1 MLDRRERRIV
11 DAVVLREHGDQY
23 TDRTMRPAEQMRAIN
38 LEWLQQAAQH
48 RHLFRQEWLGERFF
62 HLPGDVL
69 ALQHLFWQVRP
80 EVAVLTGVA
89 AGGGPIFA
97 ASMLELLGGQRT
109 TIAIDPVVH
118 DRVRERFA
126 EHPHARRIEL
136 VEGSTIDDST
146 LAQVRA
152 RIAGRGPVIVILD
165 HNHTH
170 AHVLREMELY
180 GELVTPGSY
189 LIVLD
194 TIMEDFPVDYFAGKP
209 YGKGNNPGT
218 ALRAFL
224 AKSDRFEVDHD
235 IEDRVLMTLAP
246 GGFLR
251 RVR

>member
-1 MLDRRERRIV
+1 
-11 DAVVLREHGDQY
+11 
-23 TDRTMRPAEQMRAIN
+23 MRAIN
-38 LEWLQQAAQH
+38 LAWLQQAAQH

-97 ASMLELLGGQRT
+97 ASMLDLLGPDLESNRSV
-109 TIAIDPVVH
+109 IAIDPVVH
-118 DRVRERFA
+118 DRVRTRFA
-126 EHPHARRIEL
+126 EHPHARRIAL
-136 VEGSTIDDST
+136 VEGSTIDDTT
-146 LAQVRA
+146 LAQVRT

-170 AHVLREMELY
+170 AHVLRELELY
-180 GELVTPGSY
+180 GALVSPGSY
-189 LIVLD
+189 LVVLD
-194 TIMEDFPVDYFAGKP
+194 TIMEDFPEDYFAGKP

-224 AKSDRFEVDHD
+224 ASDDRFEVDHD

>member
-1 MLDRRERRIV
+1 
-11 DAVVLREHGDQY
+11 
-23 TDRTMRPAEQMRAIN
+23 MRPAEQMRSLSLQWI
-38 LEWLQQAAQH
+38 QQANQH

-80 EVAVLTGVA
+80 EIAVLTGVA

-97 ASMLELLGGQRT
+97 ASMMDLLGGERSV
-109 TIAIDPVVH
+109 IAIDPVVH
-118 DRVRERFA
+118 ASVRTRFA
-126 EHPHARRIEL
+126 DHPHAKRVTL
-136 VEGSTIDDST
+136 VEGSTIDE
-146 LAQVRA
+146 AVFARVREQ
-152 RIAGRGPVIVILD
+152 IAGRGPVIVVLD

-170 AHVLREMELY
+170 AHVLRELELY
-180 GELVTPGSY
+180 STLVTPGSY
-189 LIVLD
+189 IIVLD
-194 TIMEDFPVDYFAGKP
+194 TIMEDLPEDYFAGKA

-224 AKSDRFEVDHD
+224 ATQPPFEVDHD

-251 RVR
+251 RA

>member
-1 MLDRRERRIV
+1 
-11 DAVVLREHGDQY
+11 
-23 TDRTMRPAEQMRAIN
+23 MRPAEQMRSIN
-38 LEWLQQAAQH
+38 LAWLQQAAKH

-80 EVAVLTGVA
+80 EVAVLTGIA

-97 ASMLELLGGQRT
+97 ASMLDLLGGERSV
-109 TIAIDPVVH
+109 IAIDPVVH
-118 DRVRERFA
+118 ADVRTRFA
-126 EHPHARRIEL
+126 SHPHARRIEL
-136 VEGSTIDDST
+136 VEGSTIADAT
-146 LAQVRA
+146 LAHVRE
-152 RIAGRGPVIVILD
+152 RIAGRGPVIVVLD

-170 AHVLREMELY
+170 AHVLRELELY
-180 GELVTPGSY
+180 GALVSPGSY

-194 TIMEDFPVDYFAGKP
+194 TIMEDFPDDYFAGKP

-218 ALRAFL
+218 ALQVFL
-224 AKSDRFEVDHD
+224 AKDDRFEVDHD

-251 RVR
+251 RAR